1 MAGSSTVL
9 SSTKP
14 SRTATPV
21 SAPVSIPV
29 IIRKSPEASK
39 EQELTDQNDDQ
50 KQCKD
55 DGINDW
61 DVDV

>member
-1 MAGSSTVL
+1 MAGSSTVS

-14 SRTATPV
+14 SRTVTPV
-21 SAPVSIPV
+21 SAPSIPV

>member
-1 MAGSSTVL
+1 MAGSSTVS

-21 SAPVSIPV
+21 SAPSIPV